1 MKHAAILMAL
11 IFCLSLALVACGG
24 SDAPNPAAK
33 KGDRSESDFSAAGM
47 VKEIEEMKKAGDK
60 GKVPEQPQQAPV
72 PAPAEP
78 KK

>member
-1 MKHAAILMAL
+1 MKHAAVLMAL

-24 SDAPNPAAK
+24 SDTPKPGAK
-33 KGDRSESDFSAAGM
+33 KDDRSESDFSATSM
-47 VKEIEEMKKAGDK
+47 VKEIEEMEKAGKK
-60 GKVPEQPQQAPV
+60 GKAPEQPQPAPV

>member
-1 MKHAAILMAL
+1 MHAILIAL
-11 IFCLSLALVACGG
+11 CYLPEPG
-24 SDAPNPAAK
+24 SCCPPAGTTPPRPPPK
-33 KGDRSESDFSAAGM
+33 KDDRSESDFSAAGM

-60 GKVPEQPQQAPV
+60 GKAPEQPQQAPA